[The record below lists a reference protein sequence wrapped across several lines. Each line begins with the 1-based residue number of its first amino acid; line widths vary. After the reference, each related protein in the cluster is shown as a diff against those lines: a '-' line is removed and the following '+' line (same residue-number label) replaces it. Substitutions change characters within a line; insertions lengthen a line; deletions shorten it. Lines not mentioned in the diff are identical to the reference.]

1 MWVWVRGRGW
11 EGGRECVYVQTCGGP
26 NMVLCTE
33 DIGYVLKLFL
43 LHPVHIDW
51 RLKTCYEEAAGD
63 RVSWVEMCALYNG
76 YCTKLGKMGT
86 VNSTG
91 FLTLAK

>member
-1 MWVWVRGRGW
+1 M
-11 EGGRECVYVQTCGGP
+11 CVCGGP
-26 NMVLCTE
+26 NMGLCTE
-33 DIGYVLKLFL
+33 DVGNVLKLFL
-43 LHPVHIDW
+43 SHPAYIDS

-91 FLTLAK
+91 FLTLTK